1 MHELETRCAAAV
13 REVVDFPRPG
23 IRFKDLSGLW
33 GNPDLGM
40 EIQNHMALRIRE
52 TLGTIDAVVAIES
65 RGFLFGVGIA
75 QALHVPFV
83 AVRKAGKLP
92 GPVWKASYALEY
104 GEDTVEMQMGALPM
118 GARVVVHDD
127 VLATGGTACAAA
139 DLVRSED
146 ARHARRWRLL
156 SDLCSPECT
165 DHGVGDLGRFE
176 HDSCGCARLCGA
188 RGSSESF

>member
-1 MHELETRCAAAV
+1 MHDFETRCAAAV

-33 GNPDLGM
+33 GNPALGK
-40 EIQNHMALRIRE
+40 EIQIHMATRIRE

-75 QALHVPFV
+75 QALEVPFV

-139 DLVRSED
+139 ELVRSEGGRV
-146 ARHARRWRLL
+146 AGFAFILEIPGLGGREACEKVAPVVRPLL
-156 SDLCSPECT
+156 T
-165 DHGVGDLGRFE
+165 
-176 HDSCGCARLCGA
+176 
-188 RGSSESF
+188 